1 MTTAAAVSG
10 TTVISIAPGAR
21 EFSCLCEPCLE
32 RGRVKGVSFLELVR
46 EASVRGSLALEA
58 DVGFVRCGS
67 GHRLIVRRVGRT
79 QGRAR
84 QGERQLQP
92 VSARR

>member
-1 MTTAAAVSG
+1 MTTAAPASG
-10 TTVISIAPGAR
+10 RTVVSIASGAR

-32 RGRVKGVSFLELVR
+32 RGRVRGASFLELVA

-67 GHRLIVRRVGRT
+67 GHRLIVRRARPT
-79 QGRAR
+79 SGRAR
-84 QGERQLQP
+84 HGESLP
-92 VSARR
+92 LASARR